1 MTSTDTDEPRAA
13 EGEHAPPPPRGLLD
27 SFADAFAGGAD
38 LRFGH
43 LIPLSARAPSPA
55 YLRSLEHPFWLDD
68 DEEEEHEGLAADE
81 AAAAAD
87 EEAAIRARSHRR
99 DTIVTTAVG
108 LGTYGLSI
116 FTGPLLAR
124 ALSPDE
130 RGTYAAVWAPTQ
142 ILGWLLMLGI
152 PAAST
157 YYARRDNRRQL
168 ETTGWL
174 LTAVIGLPIF
184 ALLWPLVP
192 LFLHKHPPMAV
203 MWFRLFLGAMLLVL
217 PMQNCFEYLRARGG
231 NTKFNIYRSLPL
243 LLTTVFIVALFV
255 SDSLTLR
262 NGLLATFL
270 ANLLGAVAVIGI
282 EGSWP
287 RFGRD
292 TFDWRL
298 TKLQLSY
305 GGRVWV
311 GTLSN
316 MVLARFDQMLMVS
329 IVASDQLAYYAIAVT
344 VAGLS
349 APVAQGVG
357 FALLPFLL
365 RDDDPHSRSSRMWQ
379 GFQWV
384 LIGSIVIC
392 GGLALIAPW
401 GLPAL
406 MGAEYR
412 ASLPAFYVLLPG
424 QLVWNLGLVF
434 KTRLEADNR
443 PGAGS
448 NALAISAV
456 VTLVGVPALVPMF
469 GIMGAAV
476 VTTVSQAMFTG
487 LGYVFVRR
495 GLRQDLAALAVAE
508 AAAFDAEIDREL
520 QPASAGNGE
529 EER

>member
-1 MTSTDTDEPRAA
+1 MTTTETEEPRT
-13 EGEHAPPPPRGLLD
+13 GGDEHASSPPRGLLD

-43 LIPLSARAPSPA
+43 LIPLSARAPSAA
-55 YLRSLEHPFWLDD
+55 YLRSLEHPLWLED
-68 DEEEEHEGLAADE
+68 DEEEDHEELAAEE
-81 AAAAAD
+81 AAAAAE
-87 EEAAIRARSHRR
+87 EEALIRARSHRR
-99 DTIVTTAVG
+99 DTLITTAVG

-124 ALSPDE
+124 ALSPEE

-152 PAAST
+152 PAATT

-168 ETTGWL
+168 EATSWL
-174 LTAVIGLPIF
+174 MTALVGLPVF
-184 ALLWPLVP
+184 AVLWPLVP

-203 MWFRLFLGAMLLVL
+203 LWFRLFLAAMLLVL
-217 PMQNCFEYLRARGG
+217 PMQNSFEYLRARGG

-243 LLTTVFIVALFV
+243 VLTTVFIVVLFIG
-255 SDSLTLR
+255 DALTLR
-262 NGLLATFL
+262 NGLMATFF
-270 ANLLGAVAVIGI
+270 ANLLGAGAVIVF

-287 RFGRD
+287 RFGRG
-292 TFDWRL
+292 TFDRRL

-365 RDDDPHSRSSRMWQ
+365 RDDDPHLRSSRMWQ
-379 GFQWV
+379 GFRWV
-384 LIGSIVIC
+384 LIGSVLIC
-392 GGLALIAPW
+392 GGLALVAPW
-401 GLPAL
+401 GLPTL
-406 MGAEYR
+406 MGSEYR
-412 ASLPAFYVLLPG
+412 ASLPSFYVLLPG

-456 VTLVGVPALVPMF
+456 VTLVGVPSLVPIF

-476 VTTVSQAMFTG
+476 ITTVSQTMFTV
-487 LGYVFVRR
+487 LGYLFVRR
-495 GLRQDLAALAVAE
+495 GMRQDLAALAIAE
-508 AAAFDAEIDREL
+508 AEAFDAAIDREL